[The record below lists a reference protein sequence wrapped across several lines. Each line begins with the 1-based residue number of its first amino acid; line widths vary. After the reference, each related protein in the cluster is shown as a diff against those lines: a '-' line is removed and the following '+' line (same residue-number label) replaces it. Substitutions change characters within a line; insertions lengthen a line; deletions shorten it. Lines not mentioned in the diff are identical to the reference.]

1 LTTDYDHFDAPPL
14 DDPPEFK
21 PGFATPNDYV
31 LKLANAIDRLA
42 SVLERLSISPGAPQ
56 TPAQAS
62 PSGPPP
68 GPPAAAPGGPVN
80 DTQIK
85 RGKKI
90 YAICRQNEWDI
101 ADIGQRVTNHPVNA
115 HSQKWAE
122 ADQIAVLDAFKEW
135 GVG

>member
-1 LTTDYDHFDAPPL
+1 MTYDTDFDAPPPSDADAPSFRTGL
-14 DDPPEFK
+14 PAPS
-21 PGFATPNDYV
+21 DYV

-42 SVLERLSISPGAPQ
+42 AVLERQSSPGAPQ
-56 TPAQAS
+56 TPAQS
-62 PSGPPP
+62 QPPGTP
-68 GPPAAAPGGPVN
+68 TGPPAGAPGGN
-80 DTQIK
+80 ETQIK

-101 ADIGQRVTNHPVNA
+101 ADIGQRVTGRQLNPN
-115 HSQKWAE
+115 SQKWAD